1 MYQLKDDQYESQTL
15 NNDFAPGND
24 HFYIDEFNFM
34 ISIELRMVNP
44 KDEQLVNNIRYEKD
58 DNTLINVDPSKA
70 KKYFSV
76 VTSMLTRDANGTK
89 YIDEGFRT
97 CQKED
102 FERKKITNVSDS

>member
-1 MYQLKDDQYESQTL
+1 M
-15 NNDFAPGND
+15 
-24 HFYIDEFNFM
+24 
-34 ISIELRMVNP
+34 
-44 KDEQLVNNIRYEKD
+44 
-58 DNTLINVDPSKA
+58 DPSKA